1 MANSDA
7 LRARATFLY
16 ELAER
21 VTDWDERLKLHSRAR
36 TLEDYAKQIEC
47 SGIPEIPI
55 TSQVMISDDNPPN
68 TRS

>member
-16 ELAER
+16 DLAER
-21 VTDWDERLKLHSRAR
+21 VDDWGERIKLRCRAR
-36 TLEDYAKQIEC
+36 KLEDRAKQIEC
-47 SGIPEIPI
+47 GGILGVPI
-55 TSQVMISDDNPPN
+55 LDNQQPGNN

>member
-21 VTDWDERLKLHSRAR
+21 VDDWGERIKLRFRAR
-36 TLEDYAKQIEC
+36 KLEEHAKQIEWG
-47 SGIPEIPI
+47 GIPGVRIL
-55 TSQVMISDDNPPN
+55 DNQPGN
-68 TRS
+68 DLRR